1 MHRSRFGIKSKEY
14 YSKWASFSRL
24 VMGMQNLCFDVSKW
38 DAESVRQGRRFI
50 NPILS
55 CYVQNA
61 GRSGQFW
68 HTRINR
74 FVLLK
79 RTDRDLA
86 SKLKNMTPNKQVS
99 QWLWW
104 ACQIAGQC
112 RHTRVNQFALPKCS
126 DPDFPSDYARQFRKR
141 VSPGVRQR
149 SPRVLDKSSLYL
161 NENDVF
167 FIRNW

>member
-1 MHRSRFGIKSKEY
+1 
-14 YSKWASFSRL
+14 
-24 VMGMQNLCFDVSKW
+24 MGLPNLCFDVSTW
-38 DAESVRQGRRFI
+38 DAETIRQGKRFT
-50 NPILS
+50 NPMLS

-68 HTRINR
+68 HTRINQ
-74 FVLLK
+74 FVLPK
-79 RTDRDLA
+79 CTDPDLA
-86 SKLKNMTPNKQVS
+86 SKVKNMAPNGQVS
-99 QWLWW
+99 LRLRW
-104 ACQIAGQC
+104 ACQISGQC
-112 RHTRVNQFALPKCS
+112 RHTRINQFALLKCS

-149 SPRVLDKSSLYL
+149 NPRVLDKSSLYL